1 MSYIIFYYCLNY
13 YKMLPSQEKSN
24 PIFERLRRYQVSEGL
39 TWREVGEKLGISVS
53 TVMAVKAQTRSLG
66 PKALYRLEEAE
77 RKAAARR
84 SAAEK
89 VVEGLLSGEGSARG
103 LVQMATR
110 RNAQGISVDYV
121 DARRARALP
130 EAIKLTRPSEE
141 GCRRLRKLFADTLDS
156 GIVLLACLPRDHRAE
171 AFVELLTPATVS
183 RLQSASLELVFGAEW
198 RSRLAEL
205 AVTGKSAATGR

>member
-1 MSYIIFYYCLNY
+1 
-13 YKMLPSQEKSN
+13 MLPAQEKSN

-66 PKALYRLEEAE
+66 PKALYRLGEAE

-84 SAAEK
+84 SAAEQ
-89 VVEGLLSGEGSARG
+89 VVDGLLKGEGSARE

-110 RNAQGISVDYV
+110 RKAGQGISVDYV

-130 EAIKLTRPSEE
+130 EAIKLMRPSEE

-156 GIVLLACLPRDHRAE
+156 RIVLLACLPPDHRAE

-183 RLQSASLELVFGAEW
+183 RLQSASLELVFGGEW

-205 AVTGKSAATGR
+205 ALTGKSTATGR

>member
-1 MSYIIFYYCLNY
+1 
-13 YKMLPSQEKSN
+13 MLPAQEKSN

-84 SAAEK
+84 SAAEQ
-89 VVEGLLSGEGSARG
+89 VVDGLLKGEGSARE

-110 RNAQGISVDYV
+110 RKAGQGISVDYV

-130 EAIKLTRPSEE
+130 EAIKLMRPSEE

-156 GIVLLACLPRDHRAE
+156 RIVLL
-171 AFVELLTPATVS
+171 
-183 RLQSASLELVFGAEW
+183 
-198 RSRLAEL
+198 
-205 AVTGKSAATGR
+205 